1 MLKSEKALVG
11 LLLQI
16 SSFMLLAIFAY
27 ITYPVYPHHL
37 WWALGA
43 ALLFVYGRIRPVPEA
58 LAVCSAMLLA
68 YGSYVYYGA
77 EWSSEPHPIGWNELV
92 WLIVFPAFAFLGA
105 SGRGVRGDTPDLE
118 SAYFGSRTGDQQG
131 DPQTVILDERLGFSS
146 ANAFLYKM
154 EEKVLVSLR
163 ERRTFRL
170 MLVKVEHFREFK
182 LMFGEDH
189 AQTVLS
195 SVAEWIADFEPE
207 AKAQVGESLL
217 AAILSSPDPVDA
229 EKLQEELNRK
239 FFELQLSRPRREAAI
254 KLKLRFGFAECP
266 ADGIE
271 AKSLL
276 DKARIDLSWNGI
288 ESN

>member
-1 MLKSEKALVG
+1 MLRSEKAVVG

-16 SSFMLLAIFAY
+16 SSFVLLVIFAY
-27 ITYPVYPHHL
+27 ATYPVYPHHF

-58 LAVCSAMLLA
+58 LVVCAAVLLA

-77 EWSSEPHPIGWNELV
+77 EWSDAPYRIGWNELV
-92 WLIVFPAFAFLGA
+92 WLIVFPAFALLGA
-105 SGRGVRGDTPDLE
+105 SGRKVRGESPDLE
-118 SAYFGSRTGDQQG
+118 SVYFGFRPGDQAG
-131 DPQTVILDERLGFSS
+131 EPQAIIVDERLGFAS
-146 ANAFLYKM
+146 ANAFLYKV

-170 MLVKVEHFREFK
+170 MLVQIEHLREFK

-195 SVAEWIADFEPE
+195 SVAEWFADFGPE

-217 AAILSSPDPVDA
+217 AAILASPDPVEAD
-229 EKLQEELNRK
+229 KMREELNRK
-239 FFELQLSRPRREAAI
+239 FFEMLLSRPRREAAI

-266 ADGIE
+266 VDGIE